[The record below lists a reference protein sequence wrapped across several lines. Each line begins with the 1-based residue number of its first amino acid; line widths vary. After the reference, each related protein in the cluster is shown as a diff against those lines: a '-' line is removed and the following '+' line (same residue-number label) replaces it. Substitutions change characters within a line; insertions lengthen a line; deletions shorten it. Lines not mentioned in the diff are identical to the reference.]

1 MIFRNGDT
9 MHRILII
16 DDSTDLLETMEHILK
31 YKRNTVKSLNNALDI
46 KKEIKDFQPDVI
58 ILDIYLADEDGRN
71 ICKKLKDDKDFMH
84 IPIIVFSASPESLED
99 HESYC
104 ADGVLE
110 KPFDLTQLIEK
121 ITSVLHLAK
130 TDRNF

>member
-1 MIFRNGDT
+1 
-9 MHRILII
+9 MHKILII
-16 DDSTDLLETMEHILK
+16 DDSTDLAEMMEHILK
-31 YKRNTVKSLNNALDI
+31 YKGNKVKSLINAHDI
-46 KKEIKDFQPDVI
+46 KNEIRHFQPDLV

-71 ICKKLKDDKDFMH
+71 ICKNLKEDKDTMH
-84 IPIIVFSASPESLED
+84 IPIIVFSASPESLKD

-110 KPFDLTQLIEK
+110 KPFGLNQLLEK

-130 TDRNF
+130 EEIIF